1 MKQEEI
7 FEYNKRC
14 AEFLG
19 YTFKNHD
26 NLPNA
31 FWDIPF
37 GKTYS
42 QTKDLEFHSD
52 WNWIME
58 MLDKVALLDFGWK
71 VTSKY
76 VNIYSHTGD
85 PRGEFDCTHSINCP
99 ENVMLDTVRTI
110 NQFLIWYNNVNTN
123 K

>member
-1 MKQEEI
+1 MTQQEI
-7 FEYNKRC
+7 LEYNKLC

-19 YTFKNHD
+19 WKNLND
-26 NLPNA
+26 DSFPEYVDKLGNFYPL
-31 FWDIPF
+31 
-37 GKTYS
+37 KEL
-42 QTKDLEFHSD
+42 KFHSD

-71 VTSKY
+71 ITSKY
-76 VNIYSHTGD
+76 VNIYSHAGD
-85 PRGEFDCTHSINCP
+85 PRGEFDCKHKINCP

-110 NQFLIWYNNVNTN
+110 NQFLIWKNNN